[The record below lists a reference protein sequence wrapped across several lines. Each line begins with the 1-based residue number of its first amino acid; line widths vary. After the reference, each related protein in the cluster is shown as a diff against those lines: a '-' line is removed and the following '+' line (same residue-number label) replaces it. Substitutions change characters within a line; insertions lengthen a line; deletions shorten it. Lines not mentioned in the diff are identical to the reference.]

1 MISDNNLPL
10 GSCISNF
17 GKAASLLRKFV
28 PLFADI
34 LDVGSGSGAFLRQ
47 ARSLGFSSIT
57 ASDCECRTDFQPFFL
72 FDAEKEWLFKEQSF
86 DAVTAWNVLE
96 HLWNPRHFFEEAH
109 RVMKSGGVLLFS
121 IPNYLNA
128 RNRISF
134 FFSGEFSRYKSNELH
149 LTAFTSATLRR
160 AWGGLFTLE
169 QQGYAGLH
177 KRRMWKISVW
187 LLRRSAFFK
196 MLRGETIFLVLR
208 RI

>member
-1 MISDNNLPL
+1 MTSDNDLPF

-47 ARSLGFSSIT
+47 ARGLGFSSIT
-57 ASDCECRTDFQPFFL
+57 ASDCERSTDFQPFFL
-72 FDAEKEWLFKEQSF
+72 FDAEKKWPFKEQSF
-86 DAVTAWNVLE
+86 DAVTSWNVLE
-96 HLWNPRHFFEEAH
+96 HLRNPRHFFGEAH

-149 LTAFTSATLRR
+149 LTAFTGATLRR
-160 AWGGLFTLE
+160 AWSGLFTLE

-177 KRRMWKISVW
+177 KRRMWKVFAW
-187 LLRRSAFFK
+187 FLCRSPFLK
-196 MLRGETIFLVLR
+196 MLRGETIFIVLR